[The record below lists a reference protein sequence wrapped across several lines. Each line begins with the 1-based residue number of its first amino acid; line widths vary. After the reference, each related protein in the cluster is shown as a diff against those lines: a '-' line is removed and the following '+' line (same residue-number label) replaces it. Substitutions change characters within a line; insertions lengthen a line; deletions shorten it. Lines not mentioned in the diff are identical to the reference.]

1 MLQKGKKSSTVSSVI
16 MQKWFRN
23 MRQKIL
29 EILKK
34 IIPEQIEIE
43 VFVPEDE
50 KFGHYSTNIAFKLA
64 KLRKKT
70 PFEVAK
76 EIYSKFQVLDS
87 KFFSKI
93 EIAPP
98 GFINFWISRV
108 ALQTELK
115 QVLKLG
121 GRYGQ
126 GKSKKQRVSF
136 DYLDANPTGPVH
148 IGHARSGFLGDVL
161 GNVLRFAG
169 YKVSK
174 EFYVNDAK
182 SSAQIKSLGRT
193 ALGKG
198 KEYKHK
204 QLLEFLKKPAVK
216 AKLKKIKGEA
226 EAGFYVAGLIQKQN
240 EKFLKSKA
248 NLCFDLF
255 FEEQSVYKS
264 GLINKI
270 LSALEKTKAVYKK
283 DGALWLRSSRYG
295 DDKDRVLIRKTGE
308 PTYALPDT
316 AYHWDRLVRR
326 KFDRAVNIFGADHY
340 GYGPRLK
347 AALAALDIKPEK
359 IHIIAM
365 QMVRFVKGGKEVK
378 MSKRKGQFITLRE
391 LINEV
396 GLDAARFFFLMVSP
410 DTHMDFDLELAKEK
424 SLKNPVYYVQYAYV
438 RAKNIIKKAKLKITD
453 NRMRLDLLDTPEDAK
468 LIRELVRLGEVIEDT
483 ARDYQAH
490 RLIRYALEL
499 ARAFH
504 NFYEKERVI
513 GEGPDLASARLY
525 LVKATAVIFENL
537 FKILGISAPKKM

>member
-1 MLQKGKKSSTVSSVI
+1 
-16 MQKWFRN
+16 

-50 KFGHYSTNIAFKLA
+50 KFGHYSTNAAFKLA

-87 KFFSKI
+87 KFFSKT
-93 EIAPP
+93 EVVPP

-108 ALQTELK
+108 ALQAELK
-115 QVLKLG
+115 QILKLE

-126 GKSKKQRVSF
+126 GKRKKERFSF

-161 GNVLRFAG
+161 GNILRFAG

-174 EFYVNDAK
+174 EFYVNRSH
-182 SSAQIKSLGRT
+182 SSTQIRSLGKT

-198 KEYKHK
+198 TEYKHK
-204 QLLEFLKKPAVK
+204 ELLALLKKPAVK
-216 AKLKKIKGEA
+216 KKLAKIKDEN
-226 EAGFYVAGLIQKQN
+226 EAGFYIAGLIQKQN
-240 EKFLKSKA
+240 EKFLKDKA
-248 NLCFDLF
+248 NLKFDLF
-255 FEEQSVYKS
+255 FEEELVYSS
-264 GLINKI
+264 GLLKKI
-270 LSALEKTKAVYKK
+270 LSALEKVHATYRK
-283 DGALWLRSSRYG
+283 DGALWLKSSKFG
-295 DDKDRVLIRKTGE
+295 DTEDRVLIRRTGE
-308 PTYALPDT
+308 PTYVLPDIG
-316 AYHWDRLVRR
+316 YHWDRLVRR
-326 KFDRAVNIFGADHY
+326 KYTQVINIFGADHY

-347 AALAALDIKPEK
+347 AALAALGVKPER

-365 QMVRFVKGGKEVK
+365 QIVRFVKGGKEVK
-378 MSKRKGQFITLRE
+378 MSKRKGQFITLQE

-396 GLDAARFFFLMVSP
+396 GLDVARFFFLMVSP

-438 RAKNIIKKAKLKITD
+438 RAKNIIKKAKLKITG
-453 NRMRLDLLDTPEDAK
+453 NRMQLDLLDTPEDAK

-483 ARDYQAH
+483 ASDYQAH

-513 GEGPDLASARLY
+513 GEGPDLALARLY
-525 LVKATAVIFENL
+525 LVKATAVVFENL
-537 FKILGISAPKKM
+537 FKVLGISAPKKM